1 MLGNQQHKFW
11 LQLVTNNYLL
21 YNLKLTIMKTFGTI
35 WKVIVTVVM
44 VALDYWWIKS
54 MIVNNEFFTLAEY
67 LFWGFVST
75 FICVCMWILFY
86 YLGEY

>member
-1 MLGNQQHKFW
+1 
-11 LQLVTNNYLL
+11 
-21 YNLKLTIMKTFGTI
+21 MKTFGTL

-44 VALDYWWIKS
+44 VALDYWWITS

-75 FICVCMWILFY
+75 FICVCMWILFCT
-86 YLGEY
+86 LEEY

>member
-1 MLGNQQHKFW
+1 
-11 LQLVTNNYLL
+11 
-21 YNLKLTIMKTFGTI
+21 MKTFGTI
-35 WKVIVTVVM
+35 WKVIVTVLM

-75 FICVCMWILFY
+75 IICVFMWILFCT
-86 YLGEY
+86 LEEY